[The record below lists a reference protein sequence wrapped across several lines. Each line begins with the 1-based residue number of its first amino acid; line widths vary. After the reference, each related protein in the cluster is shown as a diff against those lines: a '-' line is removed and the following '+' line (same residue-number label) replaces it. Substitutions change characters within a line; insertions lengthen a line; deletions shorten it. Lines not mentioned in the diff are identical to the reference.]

1 MHAKNILLIII
12 SLLYSCE
19 GLKNKSSHDDHQI
32 VTLRQE
38 NKKQELAKIEHPL
51 SDGLFKGSIQSKEVI
66 KYCDKVDQKNYQ
78 YGWPQGECI
87 RYDWIWV
94 RKSFWGNL
102 IWVHFGEPESVAAD
116 TTIIFCGVHGDEIT
130 PMKFCYDV
138 MNFISSLGQE
148 LKGNRV
154 IVAPLVTPDSYL
166 KKYPTRTNARG
177 VDVNRN
183 FPTRDWDKDALRLW
197 KSRYRR
203 SKRRFPGKVS
213 KSEQETYFQINL
225 INRYKPSKII
235 SVHAPLTIIDYDGPR
250 AKKGS
255 KSMKARTCFCN

>member
-1 MHAKNILLIII
+1 MRLQTQP
-12 SLLYSCE
+12 LY
-19 GLKNKSSHDDHQI
+19 
-32 VTLRQE
+32 
-38 NKKQELAKIEHPL
+38 
-51 SDGLFKGSIQSKEVI
+51 
-66 KYCDKVDQKNYQ
+66 
-78 YGWPQGECI
+78 
-87 RYDWIWV
+87 
-94 RKSFWGNL
+94 
-102 IWVHFGEPESVAAD
+102 
-116 TTIIFCGVHGDEIT
+116 FCGVHGDEIT

-138 MNFISSLGQE
+138 MDFINGLGDN

-183 FPTRDWDKDALRLW
+183 FPTRDWDRDALRLW
-197 KSRYRR
+197 KTRYRK

-235 SVHAPLTIIDYDGPR
+235 SVHAPLTIIDYDGRERKRR
-250 AKKGS
+250 ARARRS
-255 KSMKARTCFCN
+255 KLTFTIK